1 MGWFRRF
8 LRDRD
13 EERAAA
19 LAEIQRRFSGFLALL
34 DGNKRVL
41 GVIADL
47 EEKSQGEHLFDINY
61 IRASLETL
69 RSGIGDIVER
79 MIELGGEAYLPLR
92 ERQATIFGRIEEILE
107 GRRPLPED
115 DYTIPLLEL
124 GRERASSVGGKAAQ
138 LGELGSRLGLPVP
151 EGFAISAWAYKRF
164 VDENRLQERIGQHI
178 GGLDVRRHQDLERAS
193 AAIQTMILES
203 PVPDD
208 LARSIEG
215 ACRDLT
221 RRSQATRLALRSSA
235 IGEDSQ
241 WSFAGQ
247 YRTYLGVCPDDV
259 VDRYRQVLAGKFSPE
274 AIYYLLS
281 HDLQEHELAMS
292 VACVAMVDAV
302 ASGVVYTRD
311 PVRPEDDSL
320 LVQSI
325 FGLGQYL
332 VDGTLTPDLFRLSRK
347 DASIQA
353 VELADKP
360 VRLSLQPDGTVTAE
374 DVPQALRSAPS
385 TSDDQLRTL
394 AAYATRIE
402 EHYGVPQ
409 DIEWAVGRD
418 GRIRLLQTRPL
429 RVARA
434 ARPSSVVDVSGLLA
448 LCTGGTTV
456 CLGAGAG
463 AVCIVTGPRDLGR
476 VADGAVVVS
485 PRPFP
490 GLITVM
496 GKARAIVT
504 EVGGV
509 ASHMATLAREH
520 RVPALGGVVGATEIP
535 EGTRVTVDATTGVIF
550 AGEHSDLVAARRPE
564 PELFEDA
571 AIFGLLE
578 QVLAWVVP
586 LHLLHPSAPE
596 FRAERCETLHDITR
610 FAHQRAMEE
619 IFKGATEREPGERLG
634 RRLKT
639 DIPLEVHLIYM
650 DRPARGAAARRA
662 VSEDQI
668 GSAPLQ
674 AFWDGV
680 REEGWPAHARP
691 VNLSGFV
698 SVVSTQMGTG
708 SREDFAKASFAL
720 LSQQYMLLSLH
731 LGYHF
736 TTFEAMCSDDPTKNY
751 IRMQFKG
758 GGASADRRLRRIGL
772 MMEVLSLL
780 GFEHAS
786 KGDFLDSLVAY
797 EEAPSILAKLVK
809 LGRLSMLT
817 KQLDMALSNDAVA
830 RWYTEDIARKLG
842 LPRGTERSL

>member
-1 MGWFRRF
+1 MSWFRRF

-19 LAEIQRRFSGFLALL
+19 LAEVQRRFSAFLALL

-41 GVIADL
+41 QVIADL
-47 EEKSQGEHLFDINY
+47 EEKSQGEHLFDVNY
-61 IRASLETL
+61 IRASLGTL
-69 RSGIGDIVER
+69 RLGIGDIVDR
-79 MIELGGEAYLPLR
+79 MVELGGEAYLPLR
-92 ERQATIFGRIEEILE
+92 ERQAAIFGRIEEVLE

-115 DYTIPLLEL
+115 DYTIPLREL
-124 GRERASSVGGKAAQ
+124 GRERTSSVGGKAAQ
-138 LGELGSRLGLPVP
+138 LGELGSRLGLPIP
-151 EGFAISAWAYKRF
+151 DGFAISAWAYKRF

-178 GGLDVRRHQDLERAS
+178 DGLDVRQNQDLERAS
-193 AAIQTMILES
+193 AAVQAMILES

-208 LARSIEG
+208 LARAIES
-215 ACRDLT
+215 ACRDVT
-221 RRSQATRLALRSSA
+221 RRAQATRLALRSSA
-235 IGEDSQ
+235 VGEDSQ

-247 YRTYLGVCPDDV
+247 YRTLLGVCPDDV
-259 VDRYRQVLAGKFSPE
+259 VEGYRQVLAGKFCPE

-281 HDLQEHELAMS
+281 HDLKEHELAMS

-302 ASGVVYTRD
+302 ASGVIYTRD
-311 PVRPEDDSL
+311 PVRPEDGSL
-320 LVQSI
+320 LVQSV

-332 VDGTLTPDLFRLSRK
+332 VDGTLTPDLFRLSRS
-347 DASIQA
+347 DGSIRE
-353 VELADKP
+353 VELADQP
-360 VRLSLQPDGTVTAE
+360 VRLVLQPDGTVTAE
-374 DVPQALRSAPS
+374 DVPEALRSAPS
-385 TSDDQLRTL
+385 VSDDQLRAL
-394 AAYATRIE
+394 AACAVRID
-402 EHYGVPQ
+402 EHYGTPQ
-409 DIEWAVGRD
+409 DIEWAVDRD
-418 GRIRLLQTRPL
+418 GQLRLLQTRPL
-429 RVARA
+429 RVACPSRA
-434 ARPSSVVDVSGLLA
+434 STAVDVSGIQVLSS
-448 LCTGGTTV
+448 GGTTV

-463 AVCIVTGPRDLGR
+463 PVCVVHGPGDLGR
-476 VADGAVVVS
+476 VPDGAVVVS

-490 GLITVM
+490 GLVTVM
-496 GKARAIVT
+496 GRARAIVT

-520 RVPALGGVVGATEIP
+520 RIPALGGVVSATELP
-535 EGTRVTVDATTGVIF
+535 EGARVTVDATTGVIL
-550 AGEHSDLVAARRPE
+550 AGEHPELVAARRPE
-564 PELFEDA
+564 VELFEDT
-571 AIFGLLE
+571 AIFELLE
-578 QVLAWVVP
+578 RVLVWVVP

-596 FRAERCETLHDITR
+596 FRAERCQTLHDITR

-619 IFKGATEREPGERLG
+619 IFKGATEKEPGERLG
-634 RRLKT
+634 RRLET
-639 DIPLEVHLIYM
+639 RIPLEVHLIYM
-650 DRPARGAAARRA
+650 DRPARGAEIRRP
-662 VSEDQI
+662 VNEEQL

-691 VNLSGFV
+691 VDLSGFV

-708 SREDFAKASFAL
+708 SREGFAKASFAL

-736 TTFEAMCSDDPTKNY
+736 TTFEAMCSDEESKNY

-758 GGASADRRLRRIGL
+758 GGASTDRRVRRIAL
-772 MMEVLSLL
+772 MTEILSRL

-786 KGDFLDSLVAY
+786 KGDFLDSLASY
-797 EEAPSILAKLVK
+797 EDAPAILAKLRQ

-842 LPRGTERSL
+842 LPPGTERSR